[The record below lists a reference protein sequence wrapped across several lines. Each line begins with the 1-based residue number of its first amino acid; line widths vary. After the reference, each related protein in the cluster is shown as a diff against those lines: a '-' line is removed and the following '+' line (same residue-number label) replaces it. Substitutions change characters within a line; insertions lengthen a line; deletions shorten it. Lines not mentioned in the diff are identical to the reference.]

1 MSLLYLCQTT
11 PRVSV
16 DSTITQLTRDL
27 KESIERETSLK
38 DQLDSLQNDFRATKK
53 KLIEADRQNEVL
65 QQRCS
70 MRSAKMGI
78 DVGESSSEREAELK
92 GQLELAEQ
100 DLRILR
106 KKMDE
111 IQQDNENL
119 LCAVKYLRSKME
131 SKSDGAR

>member
-1 MSLLYLCQTT
+1 MSLLSLCQTT

-16 DSTITQLTRDL
+16 DSTSTQLTRDL
-27 KESIERETSLK
+27 RESIERETSLK

-100 DLRILR
+100 DLKILR

-131 SKSDGAR
+131 